1 MPRDQSSEEGRFLR
15 MTDASR
21 RAHSSAPGR
30 VEEEHRRHGGR
41 LRAARAAL
49 TPAEWR
55 RFAAMT
61 AAIVAINALG
71 WGIFLLAVQPR
82 HFHYQGL
89 GVGLGV
95 ALTAWTLG
103 ARHAFD
109 ADHISAIDNTTRKLM
124 SDGKR
129 PLGTGFFFALG
140 HSTAIVVAGFGL
152 GIAARAVFGAV
163 VDPNSGYETVGGVV
177 GTSMAAG
184 FLYLIAALN
193 AVVLAGIV
201 KVFRGLRAGRLDE
214 AELERQLQ
222 ARGLMWRFFG
232 RFMRSI
238 TKTPHMFFVGLVFG
252 IGFDTATEVLLLAAT
267 AAAAGQGLPW
277 YAVAALPLLF
287 AGGMTLF
294 DTLDGC
300 FMNFAYGWAFAQ
312 PVRKVY
318 YNLIITALSIAV
330 AFLIGTIEII
340 GLLAGELRIHGG
352 FWDFIANFDINKAGF
367 AIAGLFVV
375 AWAAAIIY
383 WKLARL
389 DHRWAP
395 RAPVLA
401 ARSEPGNGH

>member
-1 MPRDQSSEEGRFLR
+1 MTGASPGQLSPSSGCAE
-15 MTDASR
+15 AK
-21 RAHSSAPGR
+21 
-30 VEEEHRRHGGR
+30 R
-41 LRAARAAL
+41 LRQFSARIRAVRVAL

-55 RFAAMT
+55 RFAVMMS
-61 AAIVAINALG
+61 AIVGINALG
-71 WGIFLLAVQPR
+71 WGIFLLAVQPH

-140 HSTAIVVAGFGL
+140 HSAAIVVVGFGL
-152 GIAARAVFGAV
+152 GFAARAVFGAV
-163 VDPNSGYETVGGVV
+163 VDPNSGYESVGGVV

-193 AVVLAGIV
+193 AVVLAGII

-222 ARGLMWRFFG
+222 ARGMMWRFFG

-300 FMNFAYGWAFAQ
+300 FMNFAYGWAFAR

-318 YNLIITALSIAV
+318 YNLIITGLSIAV

-340 GLLAGELRIHGG
+340 GLLAGELRINGG

-375 AWAAAIIY
+375 VWAAAVAY
-383 WKLARL
+383 WKLAKL

-395 RAPVLA
+395 SAQAAA
-401 ARSEPGNGH
+401 ARSEPGNGQ